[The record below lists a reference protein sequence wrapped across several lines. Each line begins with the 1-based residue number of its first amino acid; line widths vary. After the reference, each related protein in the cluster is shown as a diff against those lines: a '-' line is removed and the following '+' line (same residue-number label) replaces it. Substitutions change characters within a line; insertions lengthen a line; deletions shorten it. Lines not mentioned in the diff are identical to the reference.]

1 MLQSRCII
9 FSVVGGAESSPAG
22 ESVPSGIR
30 SVKAP
35 VYDPSQH
42 QTQQA
47 QYMTCKACGMLIT

>member
-1 MLQSRCII
+1 MHVTCCI
-9 FSVVGGAESSPAG
+9 GGGVQSSPAG
-22 ESVPSGIR
+22 EPIPSGIR

-47 QYMTCKACGMLIT
+47 QYMTCKGCGMLIT

>member
-1 MLQSRCII
+1 LNNR
-9 FSVVGGAESSPAG
+9 VVVCVAGGVGSSAAG
-22 ESVPSGIR
+22 ESMPSGVR

-47 QYMTCKACGMLIT
+47 QYMTCKTCDMLIT

>member
-1 MLQSRCII
+1 MYMM
-9 FSVVGGAESSPAG
+9 FSVGGGAEPSPAG
-22 ESVPSGIR
+22 ESMPCGIR